1 MARFVILRRVYPW
14 RPICPA
20 VDKTPWQWRPMAV
33 GRQPS
38 LRADMPRP
46 VPFPLNRDSNSLEDP
61 RIDPSSIHREQTWIC
76 TRAALRSIVIGGNFP
91 GEEFCDFFFLFHIYI
106 CISFFE
112 KCVSIIELYNYIYC
126 IFEVSLIISIL
137 KLQVAK
143 KKRRNK
149 IEVGEKRCI
158 FNYIN
163 IRVKRSR
170 EFIIFFNLMKRLK
183 SNFKVKL
190 NFVEWII
197 QSNR

>member
-1 MARFVILRRVYPW
+1 MKSFV
-14 RPICPA
+14 
-20 VDKTPWQWRPMAV
+20 T
-33 GRQPS
+33 
-38 LRADMPRP
+38 
-46 VPFPLNRDSNSLEDP
+46 
-61 RIDPSSIHREQTWIC
+61 
-76 TRAALRSIVIGGNFP
+76 
-91 GEEFCDFFFLFHIYI
+91 FFFSFSYIYI

-112 KCVSIIELYNYIYC
+112 KCVSIIKLYNYIYC
-126 IFEVSLIISIL
+126 IFEVNLIISIL

-163 IRVKRSR
+163 IRIKRSC